1 MGFTFISM
9 HCCTKRAHDDLA
21 RFVHKRPQRKGI
33 APIHDTT
40 MARLALFVRTSLLA
54 LGLARLFVAPLAAQ
68 VTTGADGRTVTTRDT
83 SHAPQHK
90 TLFTYRDAALAAGF
104 VGLTVAMLP
113 ADRHIAQS
121 LQDPDL
127 RANKFF
133 DKSAKGVEVIT
144 SPGAFIIGGGLYA
157 AGRLTHN
164 ANLADLGWH
173 GTEAVVIA
181 SGVTG
186 MLKGLLGRS
195 RPYVTSDTNARDFN
209 FLKGFGRGTFGVGP
223 DGQKLG
229 SSDYQSFPSGH
240 TTTAFAAAAAVTSET
255 RRMWPGALWVVAPV
269 MYGGA
274 TLVGLSRMYHNNHW
288 ASDVVLGA
296 AIGTFSGLKVVRY
309 SHAHPDNKLDK
320 LILSA
325 TIAPN
330 ADGGG
335 TLGFSMPVP

>member
-1 MGFTFISM
+1 
-9 HCCTKRAHDDLA
+9 
-21 RFVHKRPQRKGI
+21 
-33 APIHDTT
+33 
-40 MARLALFVRTSLLA
+40 MARLASIRTLLLA
-54 LGLARLFVAPLAAQ
+54 LALAPVLASPLTAQ

-83 SHAPQHK
+83 SNAPRHK
-90 TLFTYRDAALAAGF
+90 TLFTYRDAALAAAF
-104 VGLTVAMLP
+104 AGLTIAMLP
-113 ADRHIAQS
+113 ADKHIAIS
-121 LQDPDL
+121 LQDSDL
-127 RANKFF
+127 KANKFLN
-133 DKSAKGVEVIT
+133 KSATGFEVIS

-157 AGRLTHN
+157 AGKLTNHPD
-164 ANLADLGWH
+164 LADLGWH
-173 GTEAVVIA
+173 GTEAVLLA

-186 MLKGLLGRS
+186 FLKGVLGRS

-209 FLKGFGRGTFGVGP
+209 FLKGFGRGTYGVGP
-223 DGQKLG
+223 DGKRLG
-229 SSDYQSFPSGH
+229 AADYQSFPSGH

-255 RRMWPGALWVVAPV
+255 RRMWPQALWVVAPV

-296 AIGTFSGLKVVRY
+296 AVGTFSGLKVVRY

-320 LILSA
+320 LILGA

-335 TLGFSMPVP
+335 TLAFSLPVP